1 MTTQELIVN
10 AIVFVAGWILK
21 RPAIVEIAVA
31 KMFAKKT
38 DDTKPTLPTTPKKG
52 K

>member
-21 RPAIVEIAVA
+21 RPAVVEAAVA
-31 KMFAKKT
+31 KLFKK
-38 DDTKPTLPTTPKKG
+38 KEK
-52 K
+52 